1 MFSGE
6 TVYVSLLTLGEE
18 DRLRNASHTY
28 AEPVAVHNVVV
39 APGKCDALD
48 ASRPD
53 GVDVALTLHFP
64 RGYAH
69 DLRGAKVTVRD
80 DTYRIVG
87 DPQRLTEAN
96 VPGAWTMPVEVE
108 RVDG

>member
-1 MFSGE
+1 MFSTE
-6 TVYVSLLTLGEE
+6 TIYVSLLTLGEE
-18 DRLRNASHTY
+18 DRLGNQTHSYT
-28 AEPVAVHNVVV
+28 EPVALDGVLV
-39 APGKCDALD
+39 ATGKCDALD

-53 GVDVALTLHFP
+53 GVEVALTLHFP
-64 RGYAH
+64 RGYAS
-69 DLRGAKVTVRD
+69 DLRGAIVTVRG

-87 DPQRLTEAN
+87 DPQRLAEAN